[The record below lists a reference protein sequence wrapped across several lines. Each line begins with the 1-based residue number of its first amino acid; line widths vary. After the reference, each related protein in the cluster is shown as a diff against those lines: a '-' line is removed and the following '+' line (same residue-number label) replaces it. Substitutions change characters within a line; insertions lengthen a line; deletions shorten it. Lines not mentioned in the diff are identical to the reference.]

1 MNDVVLAELKTLRQ
15 DAGPQDF
22 VFSNSRTGVNIDS
35 IKTGWRNACEDAGLV
50 NLRFHVTPRNAST
63 GPWSSRMDI
72 RDLLGHAS
80 VRMTS
85 VYTHLTP
92 ANLCR
97 AVSAL

>member
-50 NLRFHVTPRNAST
+50 NLRFHGTPRKAAT
-63 GPWSSRMDI
+63 GQWRSRMDI
-72 RDLLGHAS
+72 RDLLGHAA
-80 VRMTS
+80 VRMRGVDTN
-85 VYTHLTP
+85 LTP
-92 ANLCR
+92 GNLCR
-97 AVSAL
+97 GVSGL